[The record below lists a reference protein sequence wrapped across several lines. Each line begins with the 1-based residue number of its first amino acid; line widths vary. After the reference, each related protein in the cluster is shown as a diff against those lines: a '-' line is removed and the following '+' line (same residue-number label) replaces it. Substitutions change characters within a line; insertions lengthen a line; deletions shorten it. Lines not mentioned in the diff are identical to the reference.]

1 MEILDYILSRDSLP
15 FSDFQNFWMALL
27 TILIPLGIAVLSEY
41 FRKQSSNEDLVVLD
55 LHVILDWILNFKI
68 LLAATALV
76 FIPGLFWGAYDV
88 ATKYWVIFGWVVG
101 TIFFMKILFNFY
113 QWTKG
118 NKDPSRLEYYKGLS
132 KAEDFLTVSKS
143 IWSAHSLPPRQEAEY
158 LKVFIGKIKE
168 LTGI

>member
-1 MEILDYILSRDSLP
+1 MEILNYILAQKSLP
-15 FSDFQNFWMALL
+15 FSDFQNVWVALL

-41 FRKQSSNEDLVVLD
+41 FRKQGSNEDLVVLD

-76 FIPGLFWGAYDV
+76 FIPGLFWGAYDIT
-88 ATKYWVIFGWVVG
+88 TKYWVIFGWIVG
-101 TIFFMKILFNFY
+101 TVFFMKILFNFY

-132 KAEDFLTVSKS
+132 NGEDFLSVSKS
-143 IWSAHSLPPRQEAEY
+143 IWSANNLPPRQEVEY

-168 LTGI
+168 LTQI